1 MLTQVET
8 HTVCLPTFPM
18 REGADLTVQLRR
30 DELTDLVT
38 TEKNHFLRI
47 AASIL
52 RDRADAEDVVHTSFC
67 AAWMAMGQFRGD
79 SSMKTWFTRIVTN
92 RALIALRKLRRKTTV
107 FLEDSREYLHSF
119 EQSFSSAVENPEKI
133 ALRREALR
141 LIHKHMEELPSETRI
156 LVALYLAN
164 DCSIQQVAKLRGKS
178 CPSVKA
184 HLHRGKLLLRK
195 SLCRRRSRTILTHA
209 EKSLL

>member
-8 HTVCLPTFPM
+8 HTVYLPSSPM
-18 REGADLTVQLRR
+18 REDAGLTLQLRR
-30 DELTDLVT
+30 NELTDLVT

-67 AAWMAMGQFRGD
+67 AAWMAMGRFRGD

-107 FLEDSREYLHSF
+107 FFEDSPEYMHTY
-119 EQSFSSAVENPEKI
+119 EQSFSSTVEDPEKT
-133 ALRREALR
+133 AQQREALQ
-141 LIHKHMEELPSETRI
+141 LIRTHMTELPTETRI

-164 DCSIQQVAKLRGKS
+164 DGSIQKVAKLRGKS

-195 SLCRRRSRTILTHA
+195 SLCGRRSRAAIASH
-209 EKSLL
+209 

>member
-8 HTVCLPTFPM
+8 DTVCLPSSPM
-18 REGADLTVQLRR
+18 REETDQTVQIHRN
-30 DELTDLVT
+30 ELTNLVV

-47 AASIL
+47 ATSIL
-52 RDRADAEDVVHTSFC
+52 RDQAEAEDVVHTSFC

-79 SSMKTWFTRIVTN
+79 SSMKTWFTRIVRN
-92 RALIALRKLRRKTTV
+92 RALIALRKLRRKKTV
-107 FLEDSREYLHSF
+107 FLEDSPEYQHSF
-119 EQSFSSAVENPEKI
+119 EQSFSFTVENPEKI

-141 LIHKHMEELPSETRI
+141 LIHKHMEELPRETRI

-195 SLCRRRSRTILTHA
+195 SLCRRRSRKAITSH
-209 EKSLL
+209 

>member
-1 MLTQVET
+1 MLIQVET
-8 HTVCLPTFPM
+8 HTACLPSSPM
-18 REGADLTVQLRR
+18 REDTDQNVQIYRN
-30 DELTDLVT
+30 ELTNLVV

-47 AASIL
+47 ATSIL
-52 RDRADAEDVVHTSFC
+52 RDQAEAEDVVHTSFC
-67 AAWMAMGQFRGD
+67 AAWMAMEQFRGE

-107 FLEDSREYLHSF
+107 FLEDSPEYLHSF
-119 EQSFSSAVENPEKI
+119 EQSFSFTVENPEKI

-141 LIHKHMEELPSETRI
+141 LIHKHMEELPAETRI

-164 DCSIQQVAKLRGKS
+164 DCSIQEVAKLRGKS

-195 SLCRRRSRTILTHA
+195 SLCRRRSRKAIT
-209 EKSLL
+209 SQ

>member
-18 REGADLTVQLRR
+18 REDADQTLQSRR
-30 DELTDLVT
+30 NELTDLVT
-38 TEKNHFLRI
+38 NEKNHFLRI
-47 AASIL
+47 ATSIL

-67 AAWMAMGQFRGD
+67 AAWVAMGQFRGD

-107 FLEDSREYLHSF
+107 FLEDSPEYLRSF
-119 EQSFSSAVENPEKI
+119 EQSSSFTVDNPEKI

-141 LIHKHMEELPSETRI
+141 LIHKHMEELPTETRI

-195 SLCRRRSRTILTHA
+195 SLYRRGGRKAIAAH
-209 EKSLL
+209 

>member
-18 REGADLTVQLRR
+18 REEADHILQLRR
-30 DELTDLVT
+30 NELTDLVI

-47 AASIL
+47 ASTIL

-67 AAWMAMGQFRGD
+67 AAWIAMGRFRGD
-79 SSMKTWFTRIVTN
+79 SSMKTWFSRIVTN

-107 FLEDSREYLHSF
+107 FFEDSPEYMHIY
-119 EQSFSSAVENPEKI
+119 EQSFSSTVEDPEKI
-133 ALRREALR
+133 AQHHEAMQ
-141 LIHKHMEELPSETRI
+141 LIHKYIEELPTETRI

-164 DCSIQQVAKLRGKS
+164 DGSIQQVAKLRGKS
-178 CPSVKA
+178 CPAVKA

-195 SLCRRRSRTILTHA
+195 SICRRRGRKVIPTH
-209 EKSLL
+209 